1 MTHDRPLSDV
11 LQDILA
17 SLQEM
22 IRAEVRLAKAELTDE
37 AKHVAISSLWVVAGV
52 VSGLAAL
59 SFGLWSAAYGLGHVM
74 PMWGATLSVAFA
86 LAIVATVS
94 AVTGL
99 RKWRAVR
106 LGPERTIETVKE
118 NVEWLK
124 RSRK

>member
-1 MTHDRPLSDV
+1 MPPDRPLSEV
-11 LQDILA
+11 LQDILG

-22 IRAEVRLAKAELTDE
+22 IRAEVRLAKAELTDD
-37 AKHVAISSLWVVAGV
+37 AKHVAISSLWVVGGAV
-52 VSGLAAL
+52 CGLAAL

-74 PMWGATLSVAFA
+74 PMWGATLSVALV

-99 RKWRAVR
+99 RKLRAVR

-118 NVEWLK
+118 NVEWMK
-124 RSRK
+124 RSSR